1 MRRSDL
7 HIPRG
12 VFTKSREG
20 FSSSEAI
27 AVSDADP
34 ADSRAAAFADA
45 NSATA
50 SGPAWEGSAW
60 VHPELG
66 NVRFAGNGMGT
77 RRRSVQ

>member
-1 MRRSDL
+1 VRRSDL
-7 HIPRG
+7 PIPCG
-12 VFTKSREG
+12 VFAKSREG
-20 FSSSEAI
+20 FASSEAI

-45 NSATA
+45 NTATA
-50 SGPAWEGSAW
+50 SGSARERSTG

-66 NVRFAGNGMGT
+66 HVRFARDGMDT